1 GCVSIKSVSN
11 KQIEDVLNT
20 IRRVQQDFDEVVAMV
35 LDNGLVMNRLHGTG
49 VLNYPTARDLQVSGI
64 VARASGIDADPR
76 RDHPYA
82 AYNKMRFKVPVF
94 QDGDVLARLM
104 VRVEEVRES
113 ISMIA
118 LVLEGLP
125 SGERIHP
132 ITTLRPGASAF
143 GLVEGWRGPI
153 WHWVVV
159 GPNGTLL

>member
-1 GCVSIKSVSN
+1 EI
-11 KQIEDVLNT
+11 
-20 IRRVQQDFDEVVAMV
+20 DEVVSIA
-35 LDNGLVMNRLHGTG
+35 LDNGLVMNCLHWTG
-49 VLNYPTARDLQVSGI
+49 VLTSPTARDLQVSGI
-64 VARASGIDADPR
+64 VAKRCDIDADTR
-76 RDHPYA
+76 RDHTYA

-104 VRVEEVRES
+104 VRVEEARES

-159 GPNGTLL
+159 GPNGTLWR